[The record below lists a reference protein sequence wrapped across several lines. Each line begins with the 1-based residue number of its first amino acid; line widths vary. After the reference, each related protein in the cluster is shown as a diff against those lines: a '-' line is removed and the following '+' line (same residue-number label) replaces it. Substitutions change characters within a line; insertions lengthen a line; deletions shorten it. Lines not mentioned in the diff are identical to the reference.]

1 MSIFANRITTTL
13 QTQKQDKTMKRLF
26 AAITLTLIWASTCWA
41 DSPLTSTHFCD
52 AYTDHPMVQMA
63 TEEIQNNIPTTLL
76 NFLANKNEPVDV
88 RLAVI
93 NKISWNFDG
102 TSMDAQLCEYLMGR
116 YKAKNEAKLIKKL
129 DAKTLAVYAYAKAM
143 SNYFDVKAASELGH
157 RALKKNKDK
166 SFSVAMASALIDAQ
180 DYMDSDWSMVY
191 KVVSNVVHDGSLHL
205 DMRQEAIDN
214 IMEYI
219 NLYNE

>member
-1 MSIFANRITTTL
+1 
-13 QTQKQDKTMKRLF
+13 MKRLLT
-26 AAITLTLIWASTCWA
+26 AIALLLTFTVSWA
-41 DSPLTSTHFCD
+41 DSPLTSTHFAD
-52 AYTDHPMVQMA
+52 AYSDHEMVQMA
-63 TEEIQNNIPTTLL
+63 NELMQNDIPTTLL

-93 NKISWNFDG
+93 NKIGWNFEG
-102 TSMDAQLCEYLMGR
+102 TSMGEQLSQYLMGR
-116 YKAKNEAKLIKKL
+116 YKAQNEKKLVKKL
-129 DAKTLAVYAYAKAM
+129 DAGTLAVYAYAKAM

-157 RALKKNKDK
+157 QAVKKDKNK

-180 DYMDSDWSMVY
+180 VYLDSDWSMVY
-191 KVVSNVVHDGSLHL
+191 KVVADVLHDGSLHL